1 MSEQKQKQKFM
12 LKKSKASSEKIFKIK
27 QILKST
33 FQNYYTELSE
43 MTKYQKDFLQIII
56 TEFESLLSSSKT
68 VEKKLNKNI
77 SEKQYI
83 NINKKAIN
91 YLTQKLNLN
100 DVIINIRTKKRDRIN
115 KGELGQIYIRNIS
128 NNNFLYFRTYNP
140 HVGNFIFSILY
151 NLRYLQNEEFSTAMS
166 EVGRLKT
173 VKQKCKD
180 IESNILKAQTKV
192 DKLQDDIDKLSID
205 TSAKKII
212 MDKKKQ
218 FTQLAKQLETAQQNL
233 SQLKTVKQECEDVET
248 PLLNAINVVSEHEK
262 DFFKIRYNSE
272 LEEIKSNI
280 STSSTTNKSN
290 LVKLLQYCTE
300 SIPLSEMDELFKLIN
315 IIEEIL
321 IINIILIG
329 TNVGK
334 YVKQKIY
341 LNKDK
346 LQANDNPIIILYFYH
361 KKSNLRFEPVININI
376 ETKLKKNFIN
386 NLDNKTEYNAQKKH
400 FISEYD
406 AQTIVRPTTKPTKSI
421 VKPVVQPVVH
431 SIVHPK
437 ISSQTIVFNPY
448 DKDQLLPIIEFQ
460 HSKIKYS
467 FLLGHEINGYHVLYD
482 TKGSNNIAGKVILDK
497 PTDGNCSVFLCK

>member
-1 MSEQKQKQKFM
+1 MSEQKQQQKF
-12 LKKSKASSEKIFKIK
+12 KRKASSEKIFKIEK
-27 QILKST
+27 ILKST

-43 MTKYQKDFLQIII
+43 MTKYQKDFSQIII
-56 TEFESLLSSSKT
+56 TEFE
-68 VEKKLNKNI
+68 KKLDENI
-77 SEKQYI
+77 SEKLYI

-100 DVIINIRTKKRDRIN
+100 DAIININTKKRHRIK
-115 KGELGQIYIRNIS
+115 KGELGQIYIQNIS

-140 HVGNFIFSILY
+140 HVKNFIFSILY
-151 NLRYLQNEEFSTAMS
+151 NLRYLQNEQFSTAMS

-173 VKQKCKD
+173 VKHKCKD

-192 DKLQDDIDKLSID
+192 DKLQADIDKLSID

-218 FTQLAKQLETAQQNL
+218 AIQNL

-315 IIEEIL
+315 IIEETL
-321 IINIILIG
+321 KINIILIG